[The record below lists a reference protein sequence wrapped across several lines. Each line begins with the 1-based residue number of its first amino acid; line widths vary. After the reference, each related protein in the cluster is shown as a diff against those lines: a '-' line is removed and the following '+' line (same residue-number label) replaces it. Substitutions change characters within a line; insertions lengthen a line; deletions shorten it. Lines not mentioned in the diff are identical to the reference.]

1 MYKLQNIKQFLNE
14 GIEDRH
20 SDLVDELEPLLA
32 KVKNKKKLKIYQDEF
47 NSILDD
53 FDEAYDDD
61 DNRQMK
67 ELIGELEDLLK
78 TIKKSVNENLSS
90 FINESMLN
98 NQEVFEDSAGTIE
111 LLKPLTVRDQ
121 NGKPIKLPKGA
132 QGRHKRIGWDSDFFV
147 WQGQDIPM
155 MWKGK
160 EQFPESD
167 VEIII

>member
-1 MYKLQNIKQFLNE
+1 MYKLKSLEDHVQESKINEDWFRNAHNWMILSDAERMEWIASTFPKMAKSKIKKFAKTPWAKLPT
-14 GIEDRH
+14 DPFKH
-20 SDLVDELEPLLA
+20 SDVDVPYT
-32 KVKNKKKLKIYQDEF
+32 KNPAF
-47 NSILDD
+47 N
-53 FDEAYDDD
+53 
-61 DNRQMK
+61 M
-67 ELIGELEDLLK
+67 
-78 TIKKSVNENLSS
+78 
-90 FINESMLN
+90 NESMLN

-121 NGKPIKLPKGA
+121 NGKTIKLPKGA

-155 MWKGK
+155 MYKGK